1 MNLKDIDHK
10 LTSKE
15 SDELRKPFELFF
27 EYDSHAK
34 LSCYIIVLD
43 ISSSTKNFFSC
54 YDDRITVYPE
64 NHEIY

>member
-15 SDELRKPFELFF
+15 SDELRKRLELFF
-27 EYDSHAK
+27 EHDSHAK

-54 YDDRITVYPE
+54 YDAGITVYLK

>member
-15 SDELRKPFELFF
+15 SDELRKPLELFF
-27 EYDSHAK
+27 EYDIHAK
-34 LSCYIIVLD
+34 LSCY
-43 ISSSTKNFFSC
+43 
-54 YDDRITVYPE
+54 YAGITVYPK